1 MTGTESPHQFPHPF
15 ETLVV
20 LLSIQTFLKLQE
32 LLESDKPIKNSTF
45 LQGANKGRCFLI
57 SELICDQSI
66 TCSIQKPRRML
77 VINPKQ
83 CQEDV
88 TIYDKISS
96 RFQEIFHYIPKVNI
110 TCDTVAN
117 KEETSKTVRISMEK
131 PQTMEYVVHPVE
143 KLMKCDESLYHF
155 YCLLNC
161 IGKNRTIVV
170 ADMRLNDDQHCPFD
184 CVIGIGNT
192 IEKII
197 SIIESNVACL
207 NNIRIDDQED
217 VLPDTVEINERNI
230 LYLVNK
236 LLMQRYDCE
245 DEIGEVDDHGLLTIS
260 LNILNYVDGSGFSGL
275 VDRIK
280 IDANGDED
288 VPMEDILTLTSKNDK
303 ITKMHDMILVSL
315 CQMTVTAME
324 KSDDRYVKYGSL
336 DVPERVLKLD
346 LKKKDA
352 LLEYIVK

>member
-1 MTGTESPHQFPHPF
+1 M
-15 ETLVV
+15 
-20 LLSIQTFLKLQE
+20 QE
-32 LLESDKPIKNSTF
+32 LLESDKPLKSSTF

-110 TCDTVAN
+110 VCDTVAN
-117 KEETSKTVRISMEK
+117 SKEEPSKTVRISTEK
-131 PQTMEYVVHPVE
+131 PQLMEYVVHPVE
-143 KLMKCDESLYHF
+143 KLMKCDETLYHF
-155 YCLLNC
+155 FCLLNC
-161 IGKNRTIVV
+161 IEQKRSIDV
-170 ADMRLNDDQHCPFD
+170 ANVRLNDEQHCPFD
-184 CVIGIGNT
+184 CVMGIGNT

-197 SIIESNVACL
+197 SIIESNAGYL
-207 NNIRIDDQED
+207 NRIKVDDQED
-217 VLPDTVEINERNI
+217 ILPETVVISEQNI
-230 LYLVNK
+230 LYLTNK
-236 LLMQRYDCE
+236 LVLERYNCE
-245 DEIGEVDDHGLLTIS
+245 DEIGEVDDHGMLAIS
-260 LNILNYVDGSGFSGL
+260 LNILNYVEGNGFSGL

-280 IDANGDED
+280 LDSNADED

-315 CQMTVTAME
+315 CQMTVAVT
-324 KSDDRYVKYGSL
+324 KKTDDEYVKYGSY
-336 DVPERVLKLD
+336 DVPKKILKMD

-352 LLEYIVK
+352 LLEYIVR

>member
-1 MTGTESPHQFPHPF
+1 
-15 ETLVV
+15 
-20 LLSIQTFLKLQE
+20 
-32 LLESDKPIKNSTF
+32 
-45 LQGANKGRCFLI
+45 
-57 SELICDQSI
+57 
-66 TCSIQKPRRML
+66 ML
-77 VINPKQ
+77 VINPTQ
-83 CQEDV
+83 VQEDV

-117 KEETSKTVRISMEK
+117 KEETSKTVRISLEK

-161 IGKNRTIVV
+161 VGKKRSIVV

-184 CVIGIGNT
+184 CVIKIGNS

-197 SIIESNVACL
+197 SIIESNAAHL
-207 NNIRIDDQED
+207 NSIKIDDQED
-217 VLPDTVEINERNI
+217 ILPDTVEINEQNI
-230 LYLVNK
+230 LYLMNK
-236 LLMQRYDCE
+236 LVLQRYDCE

-260 LNILNYVDGSGFSGL
+260 LNILNYVEGNGFSGL

-280 IDANGDED
+280 LDSNADED

-315 CQMTVTAME
+315 CQMSVSAVE
-324 KSDDRYVKYGSL
+324 KPDDEYVKYGAL
-336 DVPERVLKLD
+336 NVPKNILKLD

-352 LLEYIVK
+352 LLEYIVR

>member
-1 MTGTESPHQFPHPF
+1 M
-15 ETLVV
+15 
-20 LLSIQTFLKLQE
+20 QE
-32 LLESDKPIKNSTF
+32 LLESDAPIKNSTF

-66 TCSIQKPRRML
+66 TCIIQKPRRML
-77 VINPKQ
+77 VINPMQ

-110 TCDTVAN
+110 TCDTVPN

-143 KLMKCDESLYHF
+143 KLMKCDESMYHF

-161 IGKNRTIVV
+161 IAKKQTINV
-170 ADMRLNDDQHCPFD
+170 AKMRLNDEQHCPFD

-192 IEKII
+192 IEKIL
-197 SIIESNVACL
+197 SIIESNAACL
-207 NNIRIDDQED
+207 NNIHIDDQED
-217 VLPDTVEINERNI
+217 VLPETVEINERNI
-230 LYLVNK
+230 LYLMNK
-236 LLMQRYDCE
+236 LILQRYDCE
-245 DEIGEVDDHGLLTIS
+245 DEIGEIDDHGLLAIS
-260 LNILNYVDGSGFSGL
+260 LNILNYVEGTGFSGL

-280 IDANGDED
+280 LDSNADED
-288 VPMEDILTLTSKNDK
+288 VPMEEMLTLTSKNDK

-315 CQMTVTAME
+315 CQMTVTAAQKANDE
-324 KSDDRYVKYGSL
+324 LVKYGSM
-336 DVPERVLKLD
+336 DVPKKILKLD

-352 LLEYIVK
+352 LLEYIVR

>member
-1 MTGTESPHQFPHPF
+1 MHSSCTNIYEF
-15 ETLVV
+15 
-20 LLSIQTFLKLQE
+20 QE
-32 LLESDKPIKNSTF
+32 LLESDRPIKNSTF

-77 VINPKQ
+77 VINPQQ

-110 TCDTVAN
+110 TCDTVATAKAAT
-117 KEETSKTVRISMEK
+117 KEETSKTVRISTEK

-155 YCLLNC
+155 FCLLNC
-161 IGKNRTIVV
+161 IGKKRTIVV
-170 ADMRLNDDQHCPFD
+170 ADMRLNDELQCPFD
-184 CVIGIGNT
+184 CVIKIGNS

-197 SIIESNVACL
+197 SIIESNASCL
-207 NNIRIDDQED
+207 SNIKIHNQED
-217 VLPDTVEINERNI
+217 ILPEQVEINERNI

-236 LLMQRYDCE
+236 LVLQRYDCE
-245 DEIGEVDDHGLLTIS
+245 DEIGEIDDHGLLAIS
-260 LNILNYVDGSGFSGL
+260 LNILNYVEGNGFSGL

-280 IDANGDED
+280 LDSNADED

-315 CQMTVTAME
+315 CQMTVAAVQ
-324 KSDDRYVKYGSL
+324 KSDDEYVKYGSL
-336 DVPERVLKLD
+336 NVPKMILKLD